1 LATNAIISI
10 DLLNLEQSIN
20 QPQLLS
26 LLEKKWMII
35 SSVPVSDNDTP
46 YLLLIMSPPPEEE
59 NSDYLFY
66 PRIILV
72 FLFVLISELAYMIIR
87 NL

>member
-1 LATNAIISI
+1 MANNAIIRI

-26 LLEKKWMII
+26 LLEDKWEII
-35 SSVPVSDNDTP
+35 SSVPVSDNDNP
-46 YLLLIMSPPPEEE
+46 YLLLIMAPPTKEEGSNYSLYE
-59 NSDYLFY
+59 RVV
-66 PRIILV
+66 PV
-72 FLFVLISELAYMIIR
+72 FIFVLILELAYVIIR